1 MTVLKTR
8 ESAPA
13 LSIPTLSGDWNL
25 ADQSPENFT
34 MIVFYRGLHCP
45 LCQKYL
51 AELDASLNQFTEAGV
66 NVIAISSDNKERTE
80 QTVEAAK
87 LENVIMGYDLS
98 VEQAQAWGLH
108 RSAGRGLTSI
118 GIEEPAEF
126 SEPGLFLVK
135 PDGTLYWSN
144 ISTMPF
150 ARPNFKEILGAI
162 KFVLANDYPARGELV

>member
-8 ESAPA
+8 QVAPK
-13 LSIPTLSGDWNL
+13 LSVPTLNGSWSLEN
-25 ADQSPENFT
+25 QNPEHFT

-51 AELDASLNQFTEAGV
+51 AELDANLEQFTEAGV
-66 NVIAISSDNKERTE
+66 SVIAISSDNQNRTE
-80 QTVEAAK
+80 LTVESAK
-87 LENVIMGYDLS
+87 INNLEMGYDLT
-98 VEQAQAWGLH
+98 VEQAQQWGLH
-108 RSAGRGLTSI
+108 RSAGRGKTSI
-118 GIEEPAEF
+118 GIEEPDEF